1 MGLIDH
7 LWNGAGVDSEGEFHE
22 STLAALLVA
31 DALQRGSQADRRW
44 KVAAVYRGVQMLAD
58 LIAELPWH
66 TFDGGANDGLQLDR
80 PPLRRVAMPA
90 LLVRPDPFLT
100 RSDFLREIVLSLIWN
115 GNALV
120 AASRL
125 DAAGTPLSVRVLPWA
140 EVTVEW
146 NPSRTRRIYTHRLT
160 PLSSELVQHLAL
172 NRRAGELVGVGPLD
186 AFADGIAGHVSADR
200 FARELFDADGIPSG
214 KLTHPGK
221 LTQPEAKEILAVWRE
236 GQAEGRKT
244 ALVSGGIDYEPIGLS
259 PDEGQLLQSRSF
271 AVAEIA
277 RLLGIPA
284 HLLQA
289 AIGVAGSSGSSL
301 TYTNVQQI
309 QGELVRQTIHP
320 TYLARIEE
328 MASSWLPRGQSVM
341 FDLTEYLRADDR
353 TRFESHAVALGSGFA
368 TINEVRRAEGRPPL
382 PGGDTV
388 AGPEPEPDPE
398 PEVAREDATT

>member
-7 LWNGAGVDSEGEFHE
+7 LWNGNGGLDAGGEFHE
-22 STLAALLVA
+22 STLAALIVA
-31 DALQRGSQADRRW
+31 DALQRGSLADRRW
-44 KVAAVYRGVQMLAD
+44 RVAAVYRGVQMLSD
-58 LIAELPWH
+58 LVSELPWH
-66 TFDGGANDGLQLDR
+66 SFDGGANDGLQLDR
-80 PPLRRVAMPA
+80 PPLRREVMPA

-100 RSDFLREIVLSLIWN
+100 RSDFLRELVLSLIWN
-115 GNALV
+115 GNAVV

-125 DAAGTPLSVRVLPWA
+125 DATGQPLSVRVLPWA

-146 NPSRTRRIYTHRLT
+146 NPSRTRRVYTHLLR
-160 PLSSELVQHLAL
+160 PLPAELVQHLAL

-186 AFADGIAGHVSADR
+186 AFELGISGHVSADR
-200 FARELFDADGIPSG
+200 FARELFESDGIPSG

-221 LTQPEAKEILAVWRE
+221 LTEPEAKEILAVWRA

-289 AIGVAGSSGSSL
+289 SIGVAGSSGSSL
-301 TYTNVQQI
+301 TYTNVQSV

-328 MASSWLPRGQSVM
+328 MASAWLPRGQSVM
-341 FDLTEYLRADDR
+341 FDLTEYLRADD
-353 TRFESHAVALGSGFA
+353 TARFGAHAIGLKSEFV
-368 TINEVRRAEGRPPL
+368 TINEVRRDEGRPPL
-382 PGGDTV
+382 AGGDTIRQT
-388 AGPEPEPDPE
+388 EPAPTEPD
-398 PEVAREDATT
+398 REEAPTL